1 MTDTADDSRIETLDA
16 SAGALMDALV
26 ALKDATE
33 AKAFLTDLLTPAE
46 LRVLAERWLVARL
59 LDDSDLSYRGIA
71 ERAAT
76 STTTVVRVA
85 RFLRDEPHQGYRLM
99 LDRMKDKS

>member
-1 MTDTADDSRIETLDA
+1 MTDAADETRIETLDA
-16 SAGALMDALV
+16 SAEALMQALLS
-26 ALKDATE
+26 LKDEQE

-59 LDDSDLSYRGIA
+59 LDSSDLSYREIA

-99 LDRMKDKS
+99 LDRMKNKP